1 MINPNNP
8 YKGRPRPKFTA
19 TKGGEQ
25 LLRKPSPQPGEKRN
39 GGNKGA
45 VPRGSYDVSNDW
57 LRGRVL
63 NSNFDRSP
71 RKR

>member
-1 MINPNNP
+1 MIDPNNP
-8 YKGRPRPKFTA
+8 YKGRSRPKFTA
-19 TKGGEQ
+19 SKGGDQ
-25 LLRKPSPQPGEKRN
+25 LLRKPSPQPGERRN

-57 LRGRVL
+57 LRGRVM
-63 NSNFDRSP
+63 NANFDRSP

>member
-1 MINPNNP
+1 MIDPNNP

-19 TKGGEQ
+19 SKGGDQ
-25 LLRKPSPQPGEKRN
+25 LLRKPSPQPGNRSGDKSAIPS
-39 GGNKGA
+39 GN
-45 VPRGSYDVSNDW
+45 YDIADPW

-63 NSNFDRSP
+63 NSNFDRSF